1 MQPLGDFYS
10 DSVTTT
16 FAQAIDIGPIL
27 YWFGNGIYAAMAA
40 AAIYG
45 LYCIVV
51 LIRRVKQKSFPGRES
66 ANAFL
71 DEIAEMLEKNDFEG
85 ITDACDSPE
94 LWARAVPQ
102 MVTVAVEN
110 RAKPIKKI
118 KQVVGEFFSREI
130 LGEFDVRTGW
140 VNTIVKSAPML
151 GLLGTVTGMIKAFK
165 QIAGSGAEGVKPAA
179 LADDISFAL
188 WTTAAGLAI
197 AIPLVILGAMVQ
209 SRITRLQD
217 SVQEH
222 LGTFFDD
229 LEAAQVKSEE

>member
-1 MQPLGDFYS
+1 MQLLCRLELTENMM
-10 DSVTTT
+10 V
-16 FAQAIDIGPIL
+16 FAEIDITPIL

-51 LIRRVKQKSFPGRES
+51 LMRRVKQKEFPGRES
-66 ANAFL
+66 AHAFL
-71 DEIAEMLEKNDFEG
+71 DEVGEMLDKDDFDG
-85 ITDACDSPE
+85 ILESCDTPE

-118 KQVVGEFFSREI
+118 KTIVGEYFSREI

-140 VNTIVKSAPML
+140 VNTIVKAAPML
-151 GLLGTVTGMIKAFK
+151 GLLGTVTGMIAAFK
-165 QIAGSGAEGVKPAA
+165 QIAASGEGGIKPSA
-179 LADDISFAL
+179 LAADISFAL

-197 AIPLVILGAMVQ
+197 AIPLVILGSMVQ
-209 SRITRLQD
+209 SRITKLQD
-217 SVQEH
+217 SVQEY

-229 LEAAQVKSEE
+229 LEAAQVRSES

>member
-1 MQPLGDFYS
+1 MQPLGDLNS
-10 DSVTTT
+10 DMATIT
-16 FAQAIDIGPIL
+16 FAQAFDIGPIL
-27 YWFGNGIYAAMAA
+27 YWFGNGIYAAMAT

-51 LIRRVKQKSFPGRES
+51 LMRRVKQKGFPGRES

-71 DEIAEMLEKNDFEG
+71 DEVADMLEKEEFDG
-85 ITDACDSPE
+85 ITELCDSPE
-94 LWARAVPQ
+94 LWTRAVPQ
-102 MVTVAVEN
+102 MVTVAIEN

-151 GLLGTVTGMIKAFK
+151 GLLGTVTGMIAAFK
-165 QIAGSGAEGVKPAA
+165 QIAGSGEAGVKPAA

-217 SVQEH
+217 SVQEY

-229 LEAAQVKSEE
+229 LEAAQVRSEE